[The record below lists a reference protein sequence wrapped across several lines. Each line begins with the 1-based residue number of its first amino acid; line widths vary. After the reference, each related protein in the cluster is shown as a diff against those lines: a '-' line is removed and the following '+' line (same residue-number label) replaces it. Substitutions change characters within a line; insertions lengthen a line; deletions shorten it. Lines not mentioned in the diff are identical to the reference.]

1 MRASQVPMEMSLSRL
16 RVAESASKS
25 QNRRIPVPNS
35 LLSDTAAILHEK
47 NATQTAVS
55 WWRLTGAGL
64 GVDAVVAVRV
74 MPLRPARP
82 LRRHRVGAQRLV
94 HCVQPRPEP
103 VQELRERQRCGRR
116 FRVSRSWRR
125 RREAR
130 RVQHLKSVSR
140 SMWSVLTVG
149 NRRVG
154 ARVRVIHGRLRLEV
168 NILRA
173 AAASLTPW
181 LR

>member
-103 VQELRERQRCGRR
+103 VQELRERQRCARR
-116 FRVSRSWRR
+116 FRVRSWRR
-125 RREAR
+125 RRE
-130 RVQHLKSVSR
+130 QLKSVSR
-140 SMWSVLTVG
+140 GMRSVVTVG

>member
-1 MRASQVPMEMSLSRL
+1 MGASHVPMEISLSRL

-25 QNRRIPVPNS
+25 QNRRIPVRNQP
-35 LLSDTAAILHEK
+35 LSDTAAGLQ
-47 NATQTAVS
+47 NATQTAAVS

-82 LRRHRVGAQRLV
+82 LRRHRVRADRLV

-103 VQELRERQRCGRR
+103 VQEIRERQRCARR
-116 FRVSRSWRR
+116 FRVRSWRR
-125 RREAR
+125 RRE
-130 RVQHLKSVSR
+130 QLKSVSR
-140 SMWSVLTVG
+140 SMRSVLTVG

-154 ARVRVIHGRLRLEV
+154 ARVRVVHGSLRLEV

-173 AAASLTPW
+173 AAAALTPW